1 MQDKTGPACGKVPFA
16 QLFFTAALHVGS
28 TASVSDGVGE
38 SGSEK
43 EKEGVSE
50 VAPGAIVKQIRSSAG
65 LSQRSF
71 AESIG
76 ICPSAICY
84 YENGKHRVGK
94 AIWERIKTVYHDV
107 MAQLAIPEEMPDEAK
122 KELPPEAET
131 LRRIRIASGLSQR
144 EFAES
149 LGVSKSAIGNC
160 ESGMQRISDQL
171 WARIKEK
178 YPHHD
183 HRDQVELDGMDE
195 LDADQDDVH
204 DDDQMNTE
212 SAAPTIIIQSQDGR
226 EITPEEIIA
235 RVGDVGAVYVRVDH
249 NAAYWVRGEET
260 GQVSLW

>member
-1 MQDKTGPACGKVPFA
+1 M
-16 QLFFTAALHVGS
+16 
-28 TASVSDGVGE
+28 
-38 SGSEK
+38 
-43 EKEGVSE
+43 
-50 VAPGAIVKQIRSSAG
+50 APGAIVKQIRSTAG

-76 ICPSAICY
+76 ICPSAIGY

-107 MAQLAIPEEMPDEAK
+107 LVQLGIPEEIDDEAK

-131 LRRIRIASGLSQR
+131 LRRIRTASGLSQR

-183 HRDQVELDGMDE
+183 HRDQVELDGMD
-195 LDADQDDVH
+195 ADQ

-226 EITPEEIIA
+226 EITTEEIVA
-235 RVGDVGAVYVRVDH
+235 RVGDVGAVYIRVDH

>member
-1 MQDKTGPACGKVPFA
+1 M
-16 QLFFTAALHVGS
+16 
-28 TASVSDGVGE
+28 
-38 SGSEK
+38 
-43 EKEGVSE
+43 
-50 VAPGAIVKQIRSSAG
+50 APGAIVKQIRSSAG

-84 YENGKHRVGK
+84 YENGKHRIGK
-94 AIWERIKTVYHDV
+94 EIWERIKTVYNDV
-107 MAQLAIPEEMPDEAK
+107 IVQLAIPEEIPDEEGK
-122 KELPPEAET
+122 QRPPEAET
-131 LRRIRIASGLSQR
+131 LRRIRTASGLSQR

-183 HRDQVELDGMDE
+183 HRDQVELDGMD
-195 LDADQDDVH
+195 ADQ

-226 EITPEEIIA
+226 EITTEEIVA
-235 RVGDVGAVYVRVDH
+235 RVGDVGAVYIRVDH

>member
-1 MQDKTGPACGKVPFA
+1 M
-16 QLFFTAALHVGS
+16 
-28 TASVSDGVGE
+28 
-38 SGSEK
+38 
-43 EKEGVSE
+43 
-50 VAPGAIVKQIRSSAG
+50 APGAIVKQIRSSAG

-76 ICPSAICY
+76 ICPSAIGY

-107 MAQLAIPEEMPDEAK
+107 LVQLGIPEEIDDEAK

-131 LRRIRIASGLSQR
+131 LRRIRCASGLTQR
-144 EFAES
+144 EFAEG

-183 HRDQVELDGMDE
+183 HHNQNDDCGDVC
-195 LDADQDDVH
+195 DQDVVR
-204 DDDQMNTE
+204 DDGRLIADSGTP
-212 SAAPTIIIQSQDGR
+212 AIIIQSQDGR
-226 EITPEEIIA
+226 EITPEEIVA
-235 RVGDVGAVYVRVDH
+235 RVGEADKIYVRVDH

-260 GQVSLW
+260 GKVELW

>member
-1 MQDKTGPACGKVPFA
+1 M
-16 QLFFTAALHVGS
+16 
-28 TASVSDGVGE
+28 
-38 SGSEK
+38 
-43 EKEGVSE
+43 
-50 VAPGAIVKQIRSSAG
+50 APGAIVKQIRSSAG

-76 ICPSAICY
+76 ICPSAIGY

-94 AIWERIKTVYHDV
+94 AIWERIKTVYNDV
-107 MAQLAIPEEMPDEAK
+107 IVQLAIPEEIPDEEGK
-122 KELPPEAET
+122 QRPPEAET
-131 LRRIRIASGLSQR
+131 LRRIRTASGLSQR

-183 HRDQVELDGMDE
+183 HRDQVELDGMD
-195 LDADQDDVH
+195 ADQ

-226 EITPEEIIA
+226 EITTEEIVA
-235 RVGDVGAVYVRVDH
+235 RVGDVGAVYIRVDH

>member
-1 MQDKTGPACGKVPFA
+1 M
-16 QLFFTAALHVGS
+16 
-28 TASVSDGVGE
+28 SDGVGE

-43 EKEGVSE
+43 EKEGVNN

-84 YENGKHRVGK
+84 YENGKHRIGK
-94 AIWERIKTVYHDV
+94 EIWERIKTVYNDV
-107 MAQLAIPEEMPDEAK
+107 IVQLAIPEEIPDEEGK
-122 KELPPEAET
+122 QRPPEAET
-131 LRRIRIASGLSQR
+131 LRRIRMASGLSQR

-160 ESGMQRISDQL
+160 ESGMQGIRDQL

-178 YPHHD
+178 YPD
-183 HRDQVELDGMDE
+183 CAPPRGEDDGLGE
-195 LDADQDDVH
+195 TLEQDDVQDDDQNDVR

-226 EITPEEIIA
+226 EITTEEIMA
-235 RVGDVGAVYVRVDH
+235 RVDEADHIYIRVDH
-249 NAAYWVRGEET
+249 NSAYWFRG
-260 GQVSLW
+260 

>member
-1 MQDKTGPACGKVPFA
+1 M
-16 QLFFTAALHVGS
+16 
-28 TASVSDGVGE
+28 SDGVGE

-43 EKEGVSE
+43 EKEGVNN

-76 ICPSAICY
+76 ICPSAIGY

-94 AIWERIKTVYHDV
+94 AIWERIKTVYNDV
-107 MAQLAIPEEMPDEAK
+107 IVQLAIPEEIPDEEGK
-122 KELPPEAET
+122 QRPPEDET
-131 LRRIRIASGLSQR
+131 LRRIRTASGLSQR

-183 HRDQVELDGMDE
+183 HRDQVELDGMD
-195 LDADQDDVH
+195 ADQ

-226 EITPEEIIA
+226 EITTEEIVA
-235 RVGDVGAVYVRVDH
+235 RVGDVGAVYIRVDH

>member
-1 MQDKTGPACGKVPFA
+1 M
-16 QLFFTAALHVGS
+16 
-28 TASVSDGVGE
+28 
-38 SGSEK
+38 
-43 EKEGVSE
+43 
-50 VAPGAIVKQIRSSAG
+50 KQIRSIAG

-76 ICPSAICY
+76 ICPSAIGY

-94 AIWERIKTVYHDV
+94 AIWERITTVYNDV
-107 MAQLAIPEEMPDEAK
+107 LTQLGIPEEMPDEVK

-131 LRRIRIASGLSQR
+131 LRRIRTASGLSQR

-183 HRDQVELDGMDE
+183 HRDQVELDGMD
-195 LDADQDDVH
+195 ADQ

-226 EITPEEIIA
+226 EITTEEIVA
-235 RVGDVGAVYVRVDH
+235 RVGDVGAVYIRVDH

>member
-1 MQDKTGPACGKVPFA
+1 ME
-16 QLFFTAALHVGS
+16 
-28 TASVSDGVGE
+28 GE
-38 SGSEK
+38 K
-43 EKEGVSE
+43 KGVSE

-76 ICPSAICY
+76 ICPSAIGY

-107 MAQLAIPEEMPDEAK
+107 LVQLGIPEEIDDEAK

-131 LRRIRIASGLSQR
+131 LRRIRCASGLTQR
-144 EFAES
+144 EFAEG

-160 ESGMQRISDQL
+160 ESGIRGISDQL

-183 HRDQVELDGMDE
+183 QDELDEPDGMD
-195 LDADQDDVH
+195 DDRDQDDAQ
-204 DDDQMNTE
+204 DDIRDQDDDRDQDDAQDNIRDDDQNDTQAAQDDDRDRDGDQMNTE
-212 SAAPTIIIQSQDGR
+212 NVMPTIIIQSQDGR

-235 RVGDVGAVYVRVDH
+235 KVPEVEAIYVRVDH